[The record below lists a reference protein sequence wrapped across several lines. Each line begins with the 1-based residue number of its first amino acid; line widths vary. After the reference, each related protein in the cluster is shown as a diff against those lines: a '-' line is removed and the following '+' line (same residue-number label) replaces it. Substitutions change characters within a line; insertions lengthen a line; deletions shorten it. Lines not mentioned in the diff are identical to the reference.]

1 MKNYFFLAVLL
12 LVILL
17 LYSFFPRFQQ
27 PLSEAQA
34 KAFLAQDLGSL
45 NSEWRILNTGKSG
58 ETWEFEVL
66 VVQNAHS
73 PCPSA
78 EKRFYKLP
86 PVSFR
91 PEPFINS
98 CYERSKLFFREEAL
112 INSAIKLG
120 ISDGYGCAFKADANW
135 FEEKNYC
142 PALDENA
149 IASFASGLPS
159 TAWVAVWNF
168 GSETKYIALDED
180 NNVLKTA

>member
-1 MKNYFFLAVLL
+1 MKIYFFLAALL
-12 LVILL
+12 LAIFL

-27 PLSEAQA
+27 PLTEAQA
-34 KAFLAQDLGSL
+34 KAFLAQDLES
-45 NSEWRILNTGKSG
+45 SDWRILNSGKSG

-98 CYERSKLFFREEAL
+98 CYERDKIFFREEAL
-112 INSAIKLG
+112 INSAKKLG
-120 ISDGYGCAFKADANW
+120 LSDGYGCAFKAGANW
-135 FEEKNYC
+135 FEEKAYC
-142 PALDENA
+142 PALDESA
-149 IASFASGLPS
+149 IASFASDLPPD
-159 TAWVAVWNF
+159 AWVAVWNL
-168 GSETKYIALDED
+168 GGDTKYLAIDED
-180 NNVLKTA
+180 NNVLKAS